1 MPPEMPAP
9 VTKSRYFCRAQQR
22 SVRGLR
28 DRSGEP
34 LKSGRLALLE
44 ASRIPLWF
52 PLHRLP
58 SIVDAKPPPPPP
70 HHHRSLP
77 TGCPRRPARHPSRRR
92 TPQHHRCTPP
102 HPVAATPRQLPPT
115 PAVETHSAN
124 RARRTRRPQRRTRT
138 TAAVRKQTLC
148 LRPTTARSRSLG
160 RAPSPRCIRWRDAE
174 IEVFIMLVRGSTSAR
189 CRRPSSRTRLMR
201 SGFCLP

>member
-1 MPPEMPAP
+1 MRSVKFLLCYCRDGWRRGDTSSGILARCMSSERRISPEMPAP
-9 VTKSRYFCRAQQR
+9 VTKSRYFCRAPQR

-58 SIVDAKPPPPPP
+58 SIVDATPPPPP

-115 PAVETHSAN
+115 PAVETHSATS
-124 RARRTRRPQRRTRT
+124 ARRTRRRQRRPRT
-138 TAAVRKQTLC
+138 TATSLESND
-148 LRPTTARSRSLG
+148 ARS
-160 RAPSPRCIRWRDAE
+160 
-174 IEVFIMLVRGSTSAR
+174 
-189 CRRPSSRTRLMR
+189 
-201 SGFCLP
+201 

>member
-1 MPPEMPAP
+1 MLLMRSGSKVLCVSLRSRRRRRGESSGCLRKCPRLGQNHVIFGRAP
-9 VTKSRYFCRAQQR
+9 QR

-58 SIVDAKPPPPPP
+58 SIVDATPPPPP

-124 RARRTRRPQRRTRT
+124 SARRTRRHQRRTRNN
-138 TAAVRKQTLC
+138 
-148 LRPTTARSRSLG
+148 
-160 RAPSPRCIRWRDAE
+160 
-174 IEVFIMLVRGSTSAR
+174 
-189 CRRPSSRTRLMR
+189 RRR
-201 SGFCLP
+201 

>member
-1 MPPEMPAP
+1 MRSGSKILCVSRWSRRWRRWMPPEMPAP
-9 VTKSRYFCRAQQR
+9 VTKSRYFCRAPQR

-58 SIVDAKPPPPPP
+58 SIVDATPPPPP

-77 TGCPRRPARHPSRRR
+77 TGCPRRPERHPSRRR
-92 TPQHHRCTPP
+92 TPQHRRCTSP

-124 RARRTRRPQRRTRT
+124 RARRTQRQQRRAHAQPPPLENRHY
-138 TAAVRKQTLC
+138 AG
-148 LRPTTARSRSLG
+148 SRLQNG
-160 RAPSPRCIRWRDAE
+160 RE
-174 IEVFIMLVRGSTSAR
+174 IGQG
-189 CRRPSSRTRLMR
+189 RL
-201 SGFCLP
+201 LPGLQS

>member
-1 MPPEMPAP
+1 MCYCRDGWRRGDTSSGILARCMSSERRIAPEMPAP
-9 VTKSRYFCRAQQR
+9 VTKSRYFCRAPQR

-58 SIVDAKPPPPPP
+58 SIVDATPPPPP

-92 TPQHHRCTPP
+92 TPQHRRCTSP
-102 HPVAATPRQLPPT
+102 HPAPQRRDSCRRRPPS
-115 PAVETHSAN
+115 THTAPTAYNS
-124 RARRTRRPQRRTRT
+124 TRRQQRRTRNH
-138 TAAVRKQTLC
+138 RRQLESND
-148 LRPTTARSRSLG
+148 ARS
-160 RAPSPRCIRWRDAE
+160 
-174 IEVFIMLVRGSTSAR
+174 
-189 CRRPSSRTRLMR
+189 
-201 SGFCLP
+201 

>member
-1 MPPEMPAP
+1 MASRGVVWMPPEMPAP
-9 VTKSRYFCRAQQR
+9 VKKSRYFCRAPQR

-58 SIVDAKPPPPPP
+58 SIVDATPPPPP

-92 TPQHHRCTPP
+92 TQQHHRCTSPHLALQRRDSCRRRPP
-102 HPVAATPRQLPPT
+102 HPTLAVAAHTNSAAAAHTNTRTAPP
-115 PAVETHSAN
+115 PP
-124 RARRTRRPQRRTRT
+124 ARRNQTQPC
-138 TAAVRKQTLC
+138 RKRITE
-148 LRPTTARSRSLG
+148 R
-160 RAPSPRCIRWRDAE
+160 
-174 IEVFIMLVRGSTSAR
+174 
-189 CRRPSSRTRLMR
+189 
-201 SGFCLP
+201 

>member
-1 MPPEMPAP
+1 MLLMRSGSKFLCVILALMASRGVVWMPPEMPARACEKNP
-9 VTKSRYFCRAQQR
+9 VIFCRAPQR

-58 SIVDAKPPPPPP
+58 SIVDATPPPPP

-92 TPQHHRCTPP
+92 TQQHPP
-102 HPVAATPRQLPPT
+102 LHVAASSAATPRQLPSTFQQRPPHPT
-115 PAVETHSAN
+115 LAVAAPIHSA
-124 RARRTRRPQRRTRT
+124 
-138 TAAVRKQTLC
+138 AAASYETDATKQT
-148 LRPTTARSRSLG
+148 P
-160 RAPSPRCIRWRDAE
+160 PQP
-174 IEVFIMLVRGSTSAR
+174 
-189 CRRPSSRTRLMR
+189 CRKLIIVQ
-201 SGFCLP
+201 